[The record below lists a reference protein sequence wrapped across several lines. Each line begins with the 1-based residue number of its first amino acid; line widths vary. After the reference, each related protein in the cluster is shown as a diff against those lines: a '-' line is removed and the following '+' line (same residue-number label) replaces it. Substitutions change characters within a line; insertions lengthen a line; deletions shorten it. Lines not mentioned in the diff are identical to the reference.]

1 MSQSEARQ
9 DIRLT
14 KGTGAASNQMNNDVK
29 TDEVTSSKQV
39 RAESI
44 KWINLKEEHSKHML
58 NTVEESKNDNPA
70 PLPVSSSEL

>member
-1 MSQSEARQ
+1 
-9 DIRLT
+9 
-14 KGTGAASNQMNNDVK
+14 MNNDVR